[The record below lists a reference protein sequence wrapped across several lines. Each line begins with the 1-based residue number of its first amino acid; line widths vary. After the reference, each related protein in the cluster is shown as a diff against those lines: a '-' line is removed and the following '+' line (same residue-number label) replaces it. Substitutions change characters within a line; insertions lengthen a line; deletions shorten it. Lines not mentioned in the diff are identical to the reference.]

1 MKERQPYSV
10 GGKWRTGDRINE
22 ILFPC
27 NDEVIA
33 SVCHAAQADI
43 EDAIQAAVVHEV
55 IYVLKR

>member
-33 SVCHAAQADI
+33 RCVPCSAGG
-43 EDAIQAAVVHEV
+43 
-55 IYVLKR
+55 Y